1 MEINVTLVIQMLV
14 FAVFV
19 WFTMKYVWPPLQKAL
34 EERQSKI
41 ADGLAASERGK
52 RELELTQQRISE
64 EMKIAKAK
72 SNEIIDKAN
81 IRATQLIEEAK
92 DEALKQATQLAKVAH
107 EHLDQEINRAK
118 DNLRKDVGKLAVAG
132 AEKILMREID
142 DKQNQVLIDNLI
154 KEI

>member
-1 MEINVTLVIQMLV
+1 MEINFTLIIQMLV

-34 EERQSKI
+34 ADRQSKI
-41 ADGLAASERGK
+41 ADGLAAAERGH

-64 EMKIAKAK
+64 ELKSAKAK
-72 SNEIIDKAN
+72 AHEIIEKAN
-81 IRATQLIEEAK
+81 YRANQLIDEAK
-92 DEALKQATQLAKVAH
+92 DEAVKQAMQIAKLA
-107 EHLDQEINRAK
+107 QESLEQEVNRAK
-118 DNLRKDVGKLAVAG
+118 DALRKDVGRLAVAG

-154 KEI
+154 EEI